1 MKYKEAGMI
10 ERLYR
15 WAFLYDQEPFEVY
28 SIFLKVL
35 TAVLFL
41 TITPDRL
48 ADSRVLSSIN
58 SIIPIIWLGIL
69 TAIIAAF
76 HIFAMLQRNWVVR
89 KTALMISIMYWIFI
103 FLVYYLNG
111 AVGIT
116 ILMVPTLS
124 LFLTWAYLRMA
135 VIQRAE
141 QRKGVNG

>member
-1 MKYKEAGMI
+1 MF

-35 TAVLFL
+35 TALLFL
-41 TITPDRL
+41 TISPERL
-48 ADSRVLSSIN
+48 TDSRVLSSIN
-58 SIIPIIWLGIL
+58 SIIPVTWLGIL
-69 TAIIAAF
+69 TVIIAIF
-76 HIFAMLQRNWVVR
+76 HIFAMFQKNWAIR
-89 KTALMISIMYWIFI
+89 KAALMVGIMYWIFI
-103 FLVYYLNG
+103 FLIYYLNG

-135 VIQRAE
+135 IIQRAE
-141 QRKGVNG
+141 QRKGFNGQ